1 MTFTTT
7 HGAGAIP
14 PTAFG
19 RNARYGHR
27 QIKGLRR
34 LLRRAHRAL
43 ATGTREVATGIPA
56 ISPAA
61 ARELSAIR
69 TFALHMVKHPD
80 MPAEHRARYLA
91 EICRSCE
98 EALEELS

>member
-1 MTFTTT
+1 MTITVTD
-7 HGAGAIP
+7 GAGSVP

-19 RNARYGHR
+19 RDALDGHR

-43 ATGTREVATGIPA
+43 ATGAKEVGAGLSATL
-56 ISPAA
+56 PAA
-61 ARELSAIR
+61 VRELSAIH

-80 MPAEHRARYLA
+80 MPADHRAYYLA
-91 EICRSCE
+91 EICRRSE